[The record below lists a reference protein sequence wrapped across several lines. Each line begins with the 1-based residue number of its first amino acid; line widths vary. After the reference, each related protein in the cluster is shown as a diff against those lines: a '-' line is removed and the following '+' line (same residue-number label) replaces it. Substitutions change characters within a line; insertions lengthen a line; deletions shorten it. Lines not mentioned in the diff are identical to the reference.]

1 MLKFLNIQ
9 KKVKNKEFTRITVT
23 FLGVKI
29 NFKIRTK
36 IKNCVAIVN
45 CDRIGD
51 YMFCRP
57 YFRFLKESPKFK
69 NSYFIYLCKE
79 TYQDMI
85 KNYDSNIFDEVITYN
100 KDYKTLIKYLKKYEI
115 EILINTTGLNK
126 KNSFRGWLVRYNLV
140 KNLKAKKKI
149 ADVIIDTEE
158 DLKNPNL
165 KIYDELVVTRTKD
178 FELER
183 RRQFFE
189 KLSGINIPQTEK
201 KIQAL
206 VNFNFSKDYM
216 CISLF
221 TTATKRNYDE
231 NKWIDILN
239 YILNK
244 IPDDMQL
251 IFLGGINDR
260 LKIGNIIEQL
270 NSNSFK
276 CVNLAGLCN
285 ISLVPSIL
293 KKSKLLLST
302 ETGTV
307 HIAESVNCPT
317 ICISCGA
324 FYGRFLPYNTDKISY
339 IFPDEFDKILKEN
352 DTKKLE
358 SFYLANWTYSTKDIP
373 SQKVIKEID
382 KFLHNNFSQTGMV
395 VERESNPS
403 IC

>member
-1 MLKFLNIQ
+1 MLKILNIQ

-189 KLSGINIPQTEK
+189 KLS
-201 KIQAL
+201 
-206 VNFNFSKDYM
+206 
-216 CISLF
+216 
-221 TTATKRNYDE
+221 
-231 NKWIDILN
+231 
-239 YILNK
+239 
-244 IPDDMQL
+244 
-251 IFLGGINDR
+251 
-260 LKIGNIIEQL
+260 
-270 NSNSFK
+270 
-276 CVNLAGLCN
+276 
-285 ISLVPSIL
+285 
-293 KKSKLLLST
+293 
-302 ETGTV
+302 
-307 HIAESVNCPT
+307 
-317 ICISCGA
+317 
-324 FYGRFLPYNTDKISY
+324 
-339 IFPDEFDKILKEN
+339 
-352 DTKKLE
+352 
-358 SFYLANWTYSTKDIP
+358 
-373 SQKVIKEID
+373 
-382 KFLHNNFSQTGMV
+382 
-395 VERESNPS
+395 
-403 IC
+403 